1 MMIKKCDR
9 CGAEM
14 RICTG
19 ETDDNQ
25 IILGHWDDY
34 EHRMTRFAIN
44 YDLCGKCVASFKEWV
59 KDKKIH

>member
-1 MMIKKCDR
+1 MIKKCDR

-19 ETDDNQ
+19 EKDDNQ

-34 EHRMTRFAIN
+34 EHRMTRFTIN

-59 KDKKIH
+59 KDEKIH